1 MRSTLKNICALV
13 IILLFQNVAAQDATQ
28 AIKDA
33 GLDIEVSKAGLTVP
47 DAVEKAKDV
56 GYSDQDILNA
66 IEKTK
71 NEGKAPEEAGSDSE
85 EKKTKESLG
94 GSKYFR
100 ELQNAVFESYNIV
113 KTPKYRLFSL
123 PPFGYEIFN
132 NPAVT
137 FEPLDY
143 APADP
148 NYQIGTDDELMVS
161 LYGEVQYSGTYKV
174 DREGKIN
181 LPEAGMVIV
190 NGLTLIQAHKK
201 IVERLSQIYAGIRS
215 KAISVDVTTGKLKR
229 IKIFVLGEVRQ
240 PGGFVISSTSTAF
253 TALYYAAGP
262 TNQGSLRKV
271 QVLRNNKPIAT
282 IDLYDLILK
291 GKKDSD
297 IRLQNGDVVYVPL
310 APRKVAI
317 PRGVYRP
324 GIYEP
329 LPGEGLKAVL
339 ALAGGLRPDA
349 YTEIIQINRT
359 GRDGLVTLIDLSYR
373 DIMSNP
379 AEYQLENEDVIGI
392 YKVPEGIDNIVTID
406 GFVLMP
412 GPYEITDNT
421 TVGELVDKAGGLL
434 KIAYRPR
441 AEVSRML
448 FYARPE
454 STVTFILNLDSE
466 TDRAFPLKS
475 RDRVIVR
482 QDPDYQFQKR
492 VTIDGMVYFPG
503 YYSLAAEGER
513 LSSIIKRAGG
523 LKPRAYPEGSIFSR
537 AGEGQIDVN
546 LAKALNKTGN
556 LHDIVMRD
564 GDVLAI
570 PERPATV
577 NVSGEVRFPVNTIY
591 EPNHG
596 FKHYL
601 EKVGG
606 TTEDADRKRITV
618 RLPNGRNMNPKTFF
632 GLFQRNIP
640 PGASIIVPKKKES
653 AGVKWSEVI
662 QSTTAILTTAVVIVV
677 GINQLQ
683 Q

>member
-229 IKIFVLGEVRQ
+229 IKIFV
-240 PGGFVISSTSTAF
+240 
-253 TALYYAAGP
+253 
-262 TNQGSLRKV
+262 
-271 QVLRNNKPIAT
+271 
-282 IDLYDLILK
+282 
-291 GKKDSD
+291 
-297 IRLQNGDVVYVPL
+297 
-310 APRKVAI
+310 
-317 PRGVYRP
+317 
-324 GIYEP
+324 
-329 LPGEGLKAVL
+329 
-339 ALAGGLRPDA
+339 
-349 YTEIIQINRT
+349 
-359 GRDGLVTLIDLSYR
+359 
-373 DIMSNP
+373 
-379 AEYQLENEDVIGI
+379 
-392 YKVPEGIDNIVTID
+392 
-406 GFVLMP
+406 
-412 GPYEITDNT
+412 TD
-421 TVGELVDKAGGLL
+421 K
-434 KIAYRPR
+434 
-441 AEVSRML
+441 
-448 FYARPE
+448 
-454 STVTFILNLDSE
+454 
-466 TDRAFPLKS
+466 
-475 RDRVIVR
+475 
-482 QDPDYQFQKR
+482 
-492 VTIDGMVYFPG
+492 
-503 YYSLAAEGER
+503 
-513 LSSIIKRAGG
+513 
-523 LKPRAYPEGSIFSR
+523 
-537 AGEGQIDVN
+537 
-546 LAKALNKTGN
+546 
-556 LHDIVMRD
+556 
-564 GDVLAI
+564 
-570 PERPATV
+570 
-577 NVSGEVRFPVNTIY
+577 
-591 EPNHG
+591 
-596 FKHYL
+596 
-601 EKVGG
+601 
-606 TTEDADRKRITV
+606 
-618 RLPNGRNMNPKTFF
+618 
-632 GLFQRNIP
+632 
-640 PGASIIVPKKKES
+640 
-653 AGVKWSEVI
+653 
-662 QSTTAILTTAVVIVV
+662 
-677 GINQLQ
+677 GINSTFQ
-683 Q
+683 